1 MAKGTKRTNSPVET
15 LGSKGT
21 KGENGGKRMN
31 ARRIAV
37 WNPKGG
43 VGKTSVSVNLAAVLA
58 ETGLPVLLVDLDP
71 QGNATQWC
79 SAAREEAPG
88 QGLLTALLEG
98 GTLAS
103 IARPT
108 SVPGLDVVGSGAA
121 MYHAERHLAI
131 EPIAPDT
138 RLRGLFETAGTRW
151 KVILVDCPPQMGRL
165 VTNALSACGEV
176 LVPIADAMS
185 LAGLSTLV
193 QTVAAVQRHVN
204 AELRIGGFVLTRER
218 ERLRVAREIR
228 QALAERFQDLLVEAS
243 IHDCVAVM
251 EAPSHGQPVTSYAPR
266 SRAAGDY
273 RALAAEVFGREVALG

>member
-1 MAKGTKRTNSPVET
+1 
-15 LGSKGT
+15 
-21 KGENGGKRMN
+21 MN

-43 VGKTSVSVNLAAVLA
+43 VGKTSISVNLAAVLA

-79 SAAREEAPG
+79 GAEREEAPG
-88 QGLLTALLEG
+88 KALLNALLEG
-98 GTLAS
+98 GTLGE

-108 SVPGLDVVGSGAA
+108 VVSGLDLVASGPA
-121 MYHAERHLAI
+121 MYHAERLLAI
-131 EPIAPDT
+131 EPVAPDT
-138 RLRGLFETAGTRW
+138 RLRGLLETAGSRW
-151 KVILVDCPPQMGRL
+151 KVVLVDCPPQMGRL
-165 VTNALSACGEV
+165 VTNALTACGEV

-185 LAGLSTLV
+185 LAGLATLV

-228 QALAERFQDLLVEAS
+228 RVLAESFGDLVLGSS

-251 EAPSHGQPVTSYAPR
+251 EAPSHAAPVTSYAPK
-266 SRAAGDY
+266 SRAASDY
-273 RALAAEVFGREVALG
+273 RALAAEVFGREVAHG